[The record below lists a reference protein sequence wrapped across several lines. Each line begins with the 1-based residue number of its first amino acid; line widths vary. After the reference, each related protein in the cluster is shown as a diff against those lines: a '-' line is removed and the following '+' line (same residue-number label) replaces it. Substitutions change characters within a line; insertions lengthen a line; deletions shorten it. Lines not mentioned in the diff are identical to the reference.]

1 MTIKI
6 AINGFGRIGRMV
18 LRALVESGRDDI
30 VVVAINDL
38 ASAERLAHLLK
49 YDSVHGRFPA
59 DITATDTS
67 ITVNGQDI
75 CMFAERDPEVLPWKM
90 LDVDIVM
97 ECTGYFL
104 TQDLCG
110 KHILAGARKVLMS
123 APAKD
128 DTKTIV
134 FGVND
139 NVIDASDVFISNA
152 SCTTN
157 ALAPLLS
164 VLHKNYGIKSGFM
177 TTIHAYTGDQPT
189 HDSVHQDLYRGRAA
203 TLSMV
208 PTTTGAAKAIGKV
221 MPELEGKLDGVAI
234 RVPVPNVSIVD
245 LAIVTDKPAEIGD
258 VRNHFRQASNGKMQ
272 NVLGYVDSKL
282 VSCDLNHDPH
292 SSSFVEDQVY
302 IVGEHMVRVMAWY
315 DNEWGF
321 SNRMLDTAAYMAKF
335 IDRNGSEKLNE

>member
-1 MTIKI
+1 MSIRI

-18 LRALVESGRDDI
+18 LRALVESERDDI

-38 ASAERLAHLLK
+38 AGADRLAHLLK

-59 DITATDTS
+59 DVKASESS

-75 CMFAERDPEVLPWKM
+75 PVFAERDPEALPWKE
-90 LDVDIVM
+90 LGVDIVM
-97 ECTGYFL
+97 ECTGFFL

-128 DTKTIV
+128 DTKTVV

-139 NVIDASDVFISNA
+139 NVIDASDVFVSNA

-164 VLHKNYGIKSGFM
+164 VLHKNYGIQSGLM

-189 HDSVHQDLYRGRAA
+189 HDSLHKDLYRGRAA
-203 TLSMV
+203 ALSMV
-208 PTTTGAAKAIGKV
+208 PTTTGAAKAIGQV
-221 MPELEGKLDGVAI
+221 MPELKGKLDGVAI
-234 RVPVPNVSIVD
+234 RVPVPNVSVVD
-245 LAIVTDKPAEIGD
+245 LTVVTDKPANIKD
-258 VRNHFRQASNGKMQ
+258 VRHHFRQASKGKLK
-272 NVLGYVDSKL
+272 NVLGYIDEKL
-282 VSCDLNHDPH
+282 VSSDLNHDPH

-302 IVGEHMVRVMAWY
+302 IVDKHMVRVMAWY

-321 SNRMLDTAAYMAKF
+321 SNRMLDTAAVMAKF
-335 IDRNGSEKLNE
+335 L

>member
-1 MTIKI
+1 MTFKI

-38 ASAERLAHLLK
+38 ADADRLAHLLK

-59 DITATDTS
+59 DVKGTKNS
-67 ITVNGQDI
+67 IIVNGQNI
-75 CMFAERDPEVLPWKM
+75 PVFAERDPEVLPWKE

-97 ECTGYFL
+97 ECTGFFL

-139 NVIDASDVFISNA
+139 NVINASDVFISNA

-164 VLHKNYGIKSGFM
+164 VLHKNYGIQSGIM

-189 HDSVHQDLYRGRAA
+189 HDSMHKDLYRGRAA
-203 TLSMV
+203 ALSMV
-208 PTTTGAAKAIGKV
+208 PTTTGAAKAIGRV

-234 RVPVPNVSIVD
+234 RVPVPNVSVVD
-245 LAIVTDKPAEIGD
+245 LTVVTDQPADIDD
-258 VRNHFRQASNGKMQ
+258 VRRHFKQASKGKLK
-272 NVLGYVDSKL
+272 NVLGYVDEKL
-282 VSCDLNHDPH
+282 VSSDLNHDPH

-302 IVGEHMVRVMAWY
+302 IVDKHMVRVMAWY

-321 SNRMLDTAAYMAKF
+321 SNRMLDTAAIMAKF
-335 IDRNGSEKLNE
+335 L